1 MKRVTWLVLAALI
14 HTSTLGES
22 LETLK
27 PGIVRITTKPEGL
40 RQTGTGFIV
49 KLEPGIAYILT
60 AYHVVAGDNTPQVEF
75 FSRRNQPVK
84 AEIIKL
90 QPDKRDGLGLIAVRG
105 KENLPPDLI
114 PLPIAMDSKISGGD
128 MLHTIGFGAGQGDWA
143 VLPASILAIDGSDLK
158 LDGRFKPGNSGG
170 PVLKEGKVVG
180 ILTDEQEGV
189 GLASLV
195 SVVRIVLRGWGVDPS
210 IERTT
215 AANRAEKPGAVA
227 NAPTTSPINLLSP
240 RNGGRLLVAPNEY
253 WKKIAED
260 SGGDTSVDL
269 DQEGVWG
276 FKDGQSALLES
287 FSILI
292 PKTKTHNVG
301 EVELFYGNDDPY
313 GKFESIG
320 KFNTRNVLMVET
332 PYQEF
337 KFAPVRAKYFKVR
350 VLSNHQDGRGLT
362 VVHGFRLFG
371 RLE

>member
-1 MKRVTWLVLAALI
+1 M
-14 HTSTLGES
+14 
-22 LETLK
+22 
-27 PGIVRITTKPEGL
+27 
-40 RQTGTGFIV
+40 
-49 KLEPGIAYILT
+49 
-60 AYHVVAGDNTPQVEF
+60 
-75 FSRRNQPVK
+75 
-84 AEIIKL
+84 
-90 QPDKRDGLGLIAVRG
+90 
-105 KENLPPDLI
+105 
-114 PLPIAMDSKISGGD
+114 
-128 MLHTIGFGAGQGDWA
+128 
-143 VLPASILAIDGSDLK
+143 
-158 LDGRFKPGNSGG
+158 
-170 PVLKEGKVVG
+170 LKEGKVVG

-350 VLSNHQDGRGLT
+350 VLSNHGSSST
-362 VVHGFRLFG
+362 YVYAFRLFG
-371 RLE
+371 RPE